1 MHIGFGAKY
10 KESMAKHRPW
20 EPAGEAL
27 NGLRTANIVLHFV
40 ARQLRSAAM
49 RPLRA
54 SFRIIFARSRLISVS
69 PTASYWP
76 GRVPWK
82 SGSISG
88 VRNPANSLAIKM
100 KTFQL
105 SPRVESHHESIDC
118 HLVGMNSLLNGHR
131 GFR

>member
-54 SFRIIFARSRLISVS
+54 SFRIIFARPRLISAS
-69 PTASYWP
+69 PTGSYVTVFHALLYFFTKVGLMEGACKW
-76 GRVPWK
+76 
-82 SGSISG
+82 
-88 VRNPANSLAIKM
+88 SL
-100 KTFQL
+100 
-105 SPRVESHHESIDC
+105 
-118 HLVGMNSLLNGHR
+118 SLKLKV
-131 GFR
+131 